1 MSDFN
6 FRKPLSSQ
14 KKNINESLR
23 HINRLY
29 NSTLSAGRVD
39 VVSMELNEA
48 GEKTIGKITF
58 SPYKEGS
65 RSVWIVKG
73 KGGQEIG
80 FITIVKSTAVT
91 TVPNQLYL
99 GSRGEGKLALN
110 LWPEKVGTPPTGGY
124 TRAYVKYKPNQMLSA
139 AAKWI
144 MDNHKELV
152 EEVVVDESKEE
163 LKVVKKG
170 NTKTEKNKS
179 SEFNGDKRGMNRF
192 VEEDE
197 VEEVEDVEEEVTE
210 GVRLMAGAETMIKN
224 AGGSS
229 MVSNFRKMKSQLDSK
244 PTGSVIVFTS
254 EKSPESS
261 EIKVYSP
268 SDFQNMVK
276 GLDKKAEAKVGSKG
290 SWSGG
295 EVTVIGM
302 KESVELQEASWSS
315 SSGTIDKKTVDSFL
329 DDLEKAYERGG
340 KRAKVGNTDGTV
352 EDWMQDYKDWF
363 RRAPK
368 NLMDYLKTEISK
380 IVKKESLGTHMATSE
395 AYAHPDEKTIGS
407 FYEKTGKHFF
417 EYRVSKD
424 SWGKSH
430 GLPHEVCVSRKDP
443 SSKGDWRSA
452 NVKGT
457 VCYIAVDE
465 DSDGK
470 PVMEKWEI
478 KRHVKY
484 VKAEAVEVETEDEDL
499 SEAYISTEA
508 IKIIRDDLKKEF
520 PKFKFMIARERN
532 SYSSLRVA
540 IVSGPV
546 AFATK
551 HDGTPWPFADINHYY
566 PMNYK
571 NGEILKKILET
582 INKKNWDRSD
592 IQTDYFDVGFYLTV
606 TQGNRSYGMTQRPF
620 TLNGVA
626 VKKPTPVQTQQKVN
640 AIIKKVISS
649 NPTKN
654 AVTGK
659 THTKSTPTNAGGP
672 SASRYGVF
680 EDAQEVNE
688 KSPPTGP
695 ARKFSKDPDVKAA
708 FKKKY
713 GERWK
718 EVMYATAWKMHNK

>member
-1 MSDFN
+1 
-6 FRKPLSSQ
+6 
-14 KKNINESLR
+14 
-23 HINRLY
+23 
-29 NSTLSAGRVD
+29 
-39 VVSMELNEA
+39 
-48 GEKTIGKITF
+48 
-58 SPYKEGS
+58 
-65 RSVWIVKG
+65 
-73 KGGQEIG
+73 
-80 FITIVKSTAVT
+80 
-91 TVPNQLYL
+91 
-99 GSRGEGKLALN
+99 
-110 LWPEKVGTPPTGGY
+110 
-124 TRAYVKYKPNQMLSA
+124 
-139 AAKWI
+139 
-144 MDNHKELV
+144 
-152 EEVVVDESKEE
+152 
-163 LKVVKKG
+163 
-170 NTKTEKNKS
+170 
-179 SEFNGDKRGMNRF
+179 
-192 VEEDE
+192 
-197 VEEVEDVEEEVTE
+197 
-210 GVRLMAGAETMIKN
+210 
-224 AGGSS
+224 
-229 MVSNFRKMKSQLDSK
+229 
-244 PTGSVIVFTS
+244 
-254 EKSPESS
+254 
-261 EIKVYSP
+261 
-268 SDFQNMVK
+268 
-276 GLDKKAEAKVGSKG
+276 
-290 SWSGG
+290 
-295 EVTVIGM
+295 M

-484 VKAEAVEVETEDEDL
+484 VKAEAVEVETQDEDL
-499 SEAYISTEA
+499 SEAYISTDA

-659 THTKSTPTNAGGP
+659 THTKSTPANAGGP

-688 KSPPTGP
+688 KSPPTGT

>member
-29 NSTLSAGRVD
+29 NNTLSAGRVD

-152 EEVVVDESKEE
+152 EEVVVDEAKEE

-302 KESVELQEASWSS
+302 KESVEIQEASWSS

-329 DDLEKAYERGG
+329 DDLEAAYKKGGMKARV
-340 KRAKVGNTDGTV
+340 APTQGTV
-352 EDWMQDYKDWF
+352 EDWLDDYKDWF

-368 NLMDYLKTEISK
+368 NLMDYLKAEIAK

-395 AYAHPDEKTIGS
+395 SVNEARIP
-407 FYEKTGKHFF
+407 F
-417 EYRVSKD
+417 SKIL
-424 SWGKSH
+424 K
-430 GLPHEVCVSRKDP
+430 
-443 SSKGDWRSA
+443 
-452 NVKGT
+452 NVKDIQGPFT
-457 VCYIAVDE
+457 IVVMKADGPGALLQKKVSGAAAIPAHINHMLDDDLKNKKWKAIAIETASGKIVNVLHP
-465 DSDGK
+465 SD
-470 PVMEKWEI
+470 I
-478 KRHVKY
+478 KK
-484 VKAEAVEVETEDEDL
+484 EETETEGEDI

-508 IKIIRDDLKKEF
+508 IKVIRDDLKKEF
-520 PKFKFMIARERN
+520 PKFKFMVARERN

-551 HDGTPWPFADINHYY
+551 HDGTPLPFADINHYY

-571 NGEILKKILET
+571 NGEILKKILNT

-606 TQGNRSYGMTQRPF
+606 TQGNRSYGMAERPF

-640 AIIKKVISS
+640 AIIKKVISN